1 MSDLDVLLVTPPS
14 RLEVYQNLSNDYAA
28 IEPPVWSMLI
38 AKYLIS
44 RNFKVE
50 ILDAEAEHLTHEET
64 AEIMKRSQVFGIET
78 KIMTLNQMLKV
89 KCLIIW
95 IKICQVKIGIF

>member
-44 RNFKVE
+44 RNFAGFSEKPSSE
-50 ILDAEAEHLTHEET
+50 RISERIL
-64 AEIMKRSQVFGIET
+64 
-78 KIMTLNQMLKV
+78 LNLNGGNGR
-89 KCLIIW
+89 I
-95 IKICQVKIGIF
+95 